1 MSIYDIIIIGGGPAG
16 LTAGIYTT
24 RALMK
29 TLLVEKIAPGGL
41 VITTEKVENFP
52 GFAEGVNGY
61 ELMEQMIKQAG
72 KFGLETIS
80 EEAIGISQKDRIF
93 HIKTV
98 AREYQAL
105 SMIIASGTIYR
116 KLGVEGEQAFTGR
129 GISYCATCDAPLFRN
144 KEVVVVGGGDA
155 AIEEALFLTKF
166 VKKIYLVHRR
176 DKLRASAILQ
186 ERAKQNPKVEFIWN
200 SVISRIYGKNKI
212 EKIAIRSVLD
222 NREHELNID
231 GIFVFVGF
239 EPNTVFLKGFVE
251 LDKEGYV
258 VTDSGMKTSREGIF
272 AAGDVRSNT
281 LRQIITACGDGARAA
296 ISAQHFVENLKGAEY
311 NL

>member
-1 MSIYDIIIIGGGPAG
+1 MVYDIIIIGGGPAG

-80 EEAIGISQKDRIF
+80 EEAIGVSQKDGIF
-93 HIKTV
+93 HIKTA

-186 ERAKQNPKVEFIWN
+186 ERAKQNSKVEFIWN

-212 EKIAIRSVLD
+212 EKVAIRNVLD
-222 NREHELNID
+222 NREHELNIG
-231 GIFVFVGF
+231 GIFVFIGF

-311 NL
+311 NP

>member
-1 MSIYDIIIIGGGPAG
+1 MIYDIVIIGGGPAG
-16 LTAGIYTT
+16 LTAGIYAT

-29 TLLVEKIAPGGL
+29 TLLLEKIAPGGL
-41 VITTEKVENFP
+41 VITTEKVENYP

-80 EEAIGISQKDRIF
+80 EEAIGISQKDKVF
-93 HIKTV
+93 HIKTILQD
-98 AREYQAL
+98 YQAL
-105 SMIIASGTIYR
+105 SVIIASGTIYR
-116 KLGVEGEQAFTGR
+116 NLGVEGEQAFTGR

-186 ERAKQNPKVEFIWN
+186 ERAKQNPKIEFIWN
-200 SVISRIYGKNKI
+200 SVINRIYGKSKI
-212 EKIAIRSVLD
+212 EKVTIRNILD
-222 NREHELNID
+222 NSEQELNID
-231 GIFVFVGF
+231 GIFVFIGF
-239 EPNTVFLKGFVE
+239 EPKTVFLKDFVE

-258 VTDSGMKTSREGIF
+258 VTDYEMKTSHSGIF
-272 AAGDVRSNT
+272 AAGDVRSNA

-296 ISAQHFVENLKGAEY
+296 VSSQHFVENLKNTGY
-311 NL
+311 NH

>member
-1 MSIYDIIIIGGGPAG
+1 M
-16 LTAGIYTT
+16 TAGIYAT

-29 TLLVEKIAPGGL
+29 TLLMERIAPGGL

-80 EEAIGISQKDRIF
+80 EEVISISQKDNIF
-93 HIKTV
+93 YIKT
-98 AREYQAL
+98 ASREYQAL
-105 SMIIASGTIYR
+105 SVIIASGTIYR
-116 KLGVEGEQAFTGR
+116 NLGVEKEQAFIGR

-155 AIEEALFLTKF
+155 AIEESLFLTKF
-166 VKKIYLVHRR
+166 VSKVYLVHRR

-186 ERAKQNPKVEFIWN
+186 ERTKQNPKIEFIWN
-200 SVISRIYGKNKI
+200 SVISRIYGNDKIGKVTIKN
-212 EKIAIRSVLD
+212 VFD
-222 NREHELNID
+222 NSERELNID
-231 GIFVFVGF
+231 GIFVFIGF
-239 EPNTVFLKGFVE
+239 VPNTGFLDSFVE

-258 VTDSGMKTSREGIF
+258 VTDSGMKTSREGMF

-296 ISAQHFVENLKGAEY
+296 ISAQHFVENLKATRY
-311 NL
+311 KS

>member
-1 MSIYDIIIIGGGPAG
+1 MIYDIIIIGGGPAG

-29 TLLVEKIAPGGL
+29 TLLLEKIAPGGL
-41 VITTEKVENFP
+41 VITTEKVENYP
-52 GFAEGVNGY
+52 GFADGVNGY
-61 ELMEQMIKQAG
+61 DLMDQMIKQAE
-72 KFGLETIS
+72 KFGLETASEAVIS
-80 EEAIGISQKDRIF
+80 ISQSDRSF
-93 HIKTV
+93 YVKTAV
-98 AREYQAL
+98 QEYQAL
-105 SMIIASGTIYR
+105 SVIIASGTVYR
-116 KLGVEGEQAFTGR
+116 NLGVDGERAFIGR

-166 VKKIYLVHRR
+166 VKKLYLIHRR

-186 ERAKQNPKVEFIWN
+186 ERAKQNSKIEFIWN
-200 SVISRIYGKNKI
+200 SVIDKVVGTGKI
-212 EKIAIRSVLD
+212 EKVGIRNVLD
-222 NREHELNID
+222 GSERGLNID
-231 GIFVFVGF
+231 GIFVFIGF
-239 EPNTVFLKGFVE
+239 EPNTVFLKDFVN

-258 VTDSGMKTSREGIF
+258 ITDSGMKTSCEGVF

-296 ISAQHFVENLKGAEY
+296 VSAQHFVENLKGIDY
-311 NL
+311 KS

>member
-1 MSIYDIIIIGGGPAG
+1 MIYDIVIIGGGPAG
-16 LTAGIYTT
+16 LTAGIYAT

-29 TLLVEKIAPGGL
+29 TLLLEKIAPGGL
-41 VITTEKVENFP
+41 VITTEKVENYP

-80 EEAIGISQKDRIF
+80 EEAIGISQKDKGF
-93 HIKTV
+93 HIKTTLQD
-98 AREYQAL
+98 YQAL
-105 SMIIASGTIYR
+105 SVIIASGTIYR
-116 KLGVEGEQAFTGR
+116 NLGVEGEQTFTGR

-186 ERAKQNPKVEFIWN
+186 ERAKQNPKIEFIWN
-200 SVISRIYGKNKI
+200 SVINRIYGKSKI
-212 EKIAIRSVLD
+212 EKVTIRNVLD
-222 NREHELNID
+222 NSEQELNID
-231 GIFVFVGF
+231 GIFVFIGF
-239 EPNTVFLKGFVE
+239 EPKTVFLKDFVE

-258 VTDSGMKTSREGIF
+258 VTDYEMKTSRSGIF
-272 AAGDVRSNT
+272 AAGDVRSNA

-296 ISAQHFVENLKGAEY
+296 VSSQHFVENLKNTGY
-311 NL
+311 NH

>member
-1 MSIYDIIIIGGGPAG
+1 MIYDIVIIGGGPAG

-29 TLLVEKIAPGGL
+29 TLLLEKIAPGGL
-41 VITTEKVENFP
+41 VITTEKVENYP

-80 EEAIGISQKDRIF
+80 EEAIGISQKDKIF
-93 HIKTV
+93 HIKTA

-105 SMIIASGTIYR
+105 SVIIACGTIYR
-116 KLGVEGEQAFTGR
+116 NLGVEGEQAFTGR

-186 ERAKQNPKVEFIWN
+186 ERAKQNPKIEFIWN
-200 SVISRIYGKNKI
+200 SAVNRVYGKSKI
-212 EKIAIRSVLD
+212 EKVTIRNVLD
-222 NREHELNID
+222 NSEQELNID
-231 GIFVFVGF
+231 GIFVFIGF
-239 EPNTVFLKGFVE
+239 ETKTVFLKDFVE

-258 VTDSGMKTSREGIF
+258 VTDYEMKTSRSGIF
-272 AAGDVRSNT
+272 AAGDVRSNA

-296 ISAQHFVENLKGAEY
+296 VSSQHFVENLKNTGY
-311 NL
+311 NH